1 MAAAGAFISASGFS
15 PAILRRQ
22 SYPAPGAL
30 RPALSSTRRFAA
42 STTEQLSTASAPP
55 EDSGPNGRPRKDVE
69 PSRSTVSAASPFMED
84 EGPEGEGKSLEEF
97 FDLARDLIRPDGG
110 PPRWFSPLECGSR
123 LDDSPLLLYL
133 PGIDGTGAGL
143 ASQHKKLGKIFDVWC
158 LHIPVMDRTPFTG
171 LVKMIEKTVKSE
183 SHNSPNRPIYLVGE
197 SLGACL
203 ALAVAACNPDLDL
216 VLILANPATSF
227 NASQIQP
234 LIPLLEI
241 VPDQVQLSHPYLLT
255 LMRGDP
261 LKILRAT
268 SEKAL
273 PPQETVDMLSKDL
286 LTMSSYVSV
295 LADILP
301 KGTLLWKLQ
310 MLKLASAFTNSRL
323 HAVKAQTLLLISER
337 DQLLP
342 SKAEASRLYRALP
355 GCEIRKYEENG
366 HFLFLEDGIDLVTT
380 IKSARF
386 YRRRKTLDDIA
397 DYLPPTYSEFIKQF
411 ESSRWVNDFTAPVM
425 LSTLE
430 NGKIVRGL
438 AGIPSEG
445 PVLLVGYHMLLGL
458 ELVPLI
464 AQFLFERNIHVRGI
478 AHPMMFAKYKEGR
491 SGPSPSYYDTF
502 RIMGAVPVS
511 GTNLFKLLS
520 RKAHILLY
528 PGGMREALHRKG
540 EEYKLF
546 WPEQSEFVRM
556 AARFGAKIVPFGAVG
571 EDDIGQVVVD
581 YDDLTKI
588 PYFRDQIKNLTDG
601 NVRLRTTATGEVA
614 NQDVHLP
621 GIMPKIPGRF
631 YYFFG
636 KPIETEVSRFRVTEF
651 MITF

>member
-158 LHIPVMDRTPFTG
+158 LHIPVMDRTPFT
-171 LVKMIEKTVKSE
+171 
-183 SHNSPNRPIYLVGE
+183 
-197 SLGACL
+197 
-203 ALAVAACNPDLDL
+203 
-216 VLILANPATSF
+216 ATSF

-286 LTMSSYVSV
+286 LTMSSYVS
-295 LADILP
+295 
-301 KGTLLWKLQ
+301 
-310 MLKLASAFTNSRL
+310 
-323 HAVKAQTLLLISER
+323 
-337 DQLLP
+337 
-342 SKAEASRLYRALP
+342 
-355 GCEIRKYEENG
+355 
-366 HFLFLEDGIDLVTT
+366 
-380 IKSARF
+380 
-386 YRRRKTLDDIA
+386 
-397 DYLPPTYSEFIKQF
+397 
-411 ESSRWVNDFTAPVM
+411 
-425 LSTLE
+425 
-430 NGKIVRGL
+430 
-438 AGIPSEG
+438 
-445 PVLLVGYHMLLGL
+445 
-458 ELVPLI
+458 
-464 AQFLFERNIHVRGI
+464 
-478 AHPMMFAKYKEGR
+478 
-491 SGPSPSYYDTF
+491 
-502 RIMGAVPVS
+502 
-511 GTNLFKLLS
+511 
-520 RKAHILLY
+520 
-528 PGGMREALHRKG
+528 
-540 EEYKLF
+540 
-546 WPEQSEFVRM
+546 
-556 AARFGAKIVPFGAVG
+556 
-571 EDDIGQVVVD
+571 
-581 YDDLTKI
+581 
-588 PYFRDQIKNLTDG
+588 
-601 NVRLRTTATGEVA
+601 
-614 NQDVHLP
+614 
-621 GIMPKIPGRF
+621 
-631 YYFFG
+631 
-636 KPIETEVSRFRVTEF
+636 
-651 MITF
+651 